1 MKPRRTT
8 ALALVGWYLMV
19 PPVFHDAAGKLYLD
33 PASDATVTS
42 QWRTVLRRNTEQ
54 ECAKVRDWW
63 RDNADHEGLDSRN
76 LVVIAV
82 SNRRAQC
89 VASDDPRLKSK

>member
-1 MKPRRTT
+1 MKPRHAA
-8 ALALVGWYLMV
+8 ALALVIWYLMV
-19 PPVFHDAAGKLYLD
+19 PPVLHDAAGKLYLD

-42 QWRTVLRRNTEQ
+42 QWRTVLRRDTEQ
-54 ECAKVRDWW
+54 ECAEIRDWW
-63 RDNADHEGLDSRN
+63 RDNADREGLDSRN